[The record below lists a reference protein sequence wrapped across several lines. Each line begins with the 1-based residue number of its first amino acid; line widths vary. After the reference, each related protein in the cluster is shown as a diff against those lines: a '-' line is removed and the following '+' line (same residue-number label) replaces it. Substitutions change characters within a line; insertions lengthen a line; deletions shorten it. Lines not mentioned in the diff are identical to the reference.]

1 MHEFFGGA
9 VPPVKFKPPARPIHC
24 RCPNPSVK
32 SLKIVFLFLCILFL
46 MLLGSVTWAGSTI
59 STLRKIQASRR
70 IQAAVWLFTFA
81 QIGGL
86 AYITLMRSGQPETGL
101 PIPRPFLAAIFFW
114 HVLALP
120 IFLTSRI
127 TTSVITYAAK
137 VTRFFLGRS
146 DRNVSDDS
154 TECSD
159 ITQQPDGVSR
169 RLFLGLAAQSSP
181 ALITI
186 VSTPISQW
194 QLEQFRVRRLSMVLP
209 QLPAELDGLT
219 VAHVSDTHVGR
230 FTRGAILERIVET
243 TNALDADFVLFTG
256 DLINFSLG
264 DLPIGIELLKGIRAR
279 HGIFACEGNHDL
291 MQNGDLFRDHMNGA
305 SLGLLTNEAASV
317 LVHGHRVQ
325 IMGLPWGEA
334 PMARNSAG
342 NRRDSLHKSLVTKIS
357 AKSDPDAFRI
367 LLAHHPHVFD
377 HAHDFPLTLSG
388 HTHGGQLMLSQNIGG
403 GPSLYRYWSGIYQQ
417 EGRAL
422 CVSNGVGNWF
432 PIRVGAPAEIVHL
445 TLKSAALKAEP
456 TQRPSA

>member
-1 MHEFFGGA
+1 MFF
-9 VPPVKFKPPARPIHC
+9 
-24 RCPNPSVK
+24 
-32 SLKIVFLFLCILFL
+32 FLCILFL

-59 STLRKIQASRR
+59 STLKKIQASRSV
-70 IQAAVWLFTFA
+70 QAAVWLFTFA
-81 QIGGL
+81 QVGGL
-86 AYITLMRSGQPETGL
+86 AYIALMRSGAPETGI

-120 IFLTSRI
+120 IFLASRI
-127 TTSVITYAAK
+127 ATSVVTYAAK
-137 VTRFFLGRS
+137 TTRFFLRRS
-146 DRNVSDDS
+146 DRNVPND
-154 TECSD
+154 TIKPAD
-159 ITQQPDGVSR
+159 IVQKSDGVSR
-169 RLFLGLAAQSSP
+169 REFFGLTAQSSP

-186 VSTPISQW
+186 ASTPISQW
-194 QLEQFRVRRLSMVLP
+194 QLEHFRVRRLSMVLT
-209 QLPAELDGLT
+209 QLPPALDGLT
-219 VAHVSDTHVGR
+219 IAHVSDTHVGR
-230 FTRGAILERIVET
+230 FTRGTILERIVET
-243 TNALDADFVLFTG
+243 TNALDSDFVLFTG

-291 MQNGDLFRDHMNGA
+291 MQNGNLFRDHMNSA

-317 LVHGHRVQ
+317 SVKGQRVQ

-342 NRRDSLHKSLVTKIS
+342 NRRNALHKSLVAEIS

-367 LLAHHPHVFD
+367 LLAHHPHAFD
-377 HAHDFPLTLSG
+377 HAHHFPLTLSG

-417 EGRAL
+417 EGRSL

-445 TLKSAALKAEP
+445 TLRSAVLKAEP
-456 TQRPSA
+456 AQRPSA